1 MKLPN
6 RLKWKKLPVFRYI
19 WLLLNVEIMIKPI
32 KLIEVKSE
40 IGAGTR
46 GASMGV
52 DAIKIAALD
61 FGSPFFKKFKAV
73 EIKNENQLLLEPV
86 VHDYAKRIK
95 GIYTLNERLAN
106 ELKNTMIKENSV
118 PVVLAGDH
126 SSAIGTIAGLKMAY
140 PDKRLGVIWIDAH
153 ADIHSPYTTPSGNM
167 HGMPI
172 ACSLGEDNKDKQ
184 VNKPDDETI
193 EYWEKL
199 KNLGGISPKIRYNDL
214 VYIAL
219 RDYESPEDYLIKKN
233 KVRVFNLAEI
243 RKKAVERVAIESLN
257 YLDGCDMIYVS
268 FDVDSMDSRISS
280 GTGTPVPNGITE
292 KEAGNLIYYIMR
304 SKKIA
309 CFEMVEINPTLDKE
323 NLMAE
328 NAFEILQKATNQLS
342 HDF

>member
-1 MKLPN
+1 MKS
-6 RLKWKKLPVFRYI
+6 
-19 WLLLNVEIMIKPI
+19 MIKPI
-32 KLIEVKSE
+32 RIVEVKSE

-46 GASMGV
+46 GSSMGI

-61 FGSPFFKKFKAV
+61 FGSPFFKKFKAT
-73 EIKNENQLLLEPV
+73 EIPTENHLLLEPV

-95 GIYTLNERLAN
+95 GIYSLNERIAK
-106 ELKNTMIKENSV
+106 EIQKTLKREEI
-118 PVVLAGDH
+118 PIVLAGDH
-126 SSAIGTIAGLKMAY
+126 SSALGTISGIRMAY
-140 PDKRLGVIWIDAH
+140 PEKRLGVIWIDAH
-153 ADIHSPYTTPSGNM
+153 ADMHSPYTTPSGNM

-172 ACSLGEDNKDKQ
+172 AGILGEDNKERQ
-184 VNKPDDETI
+184 QNKPDDETI

-199 KNLGGISPKIRYNDL
+199 KNLGGITPKIHYNDL
-214 VYIAL
+214 VFIAL
-219 RDYESPEDYLIKKN
+219 RDFEPPEEALIKNN
-233 KVRVFNLAEI
+233 KVRVFNLPEI
-243 RKKAVERVAIESLN
+243 RKKAVERIAIEALN
-257 YLDGCDMIYVS
+257 YLDHCDLIYVS

-304 SKKIA
+304 SKKIC
-309 CFEMVEINPTLDKE
+309 CFEMVEINPTLDRE

>member
-1 MKLPN
+1 
-6 RLKWKKLPVFRYI
+6 
-19 WLLLNVEIMIKPI
+19 MIKPI

-46 GASMGV
+46 GSSMGV

-61 FGSPFFKKFKAV
+61 FGSNFFKKFKSV
-73 EIKNENQLLLEPV
+73 EVPNENHLLLEPV
-86 VHDYAKRIK
+86 VNDYAKRVK
-95 GIYTLNERLAN
+95 GIYALNDRLAN
-106 ELKNTMIKENSV
+106 EIKKTLLKEEV
-118 PVVLAGDH
+118 PIVLAGDH
-126 SSAIGTIAGLKMAY
+126 SSALGTITGIKMAY
-140 PDKRLGVIWIDAH
+140 PNKRVGVIWIDAH
-153 ADIHSPYTTPSGNM
+153 ADLHTPYTTPSGNM

-172 ACSLGEDNKDKQ
+172 ACVLGEDNKERQ
-184 VNKPDDETI
+184 QNKPDDETI

-199 KNLGGISPKIRYNDL
+199 KALGGIFPKINYNDL

-219 RDYESPEDYLIKKN
+219 RDFEPQEEFLIKKN
-233 KVRVFNLAEI
+233 KVRVFNLQEI

-257 YLDGCDMIYVS
+257 YLDHCDLIYVS

-304 SKKIA
+304 SKKIV

-328 NAFEILQKATNQLS
+328 NAFEILQKATNQLNN
-342 HDF
+342 DF

>member
-1 MKLPN
+1 
-6 RLKWKKLPVFRYI
+6 
-19 WLLLNVEIMIKPI
+19 MIKPI

-46 GASMGV
+46 GSSMGV

-61 FGSPFFKKFKAV
+61 FGSNFFKKFKSIEV
-73 EIKNENQLLLEPV
+73 PNENHLLLEPV
-86 VHDYAKRIK
+86 VNDYAKRIK
-95 GIYTLNERLAN
+95 GIYTLNERIAQEIKKTL
-106 ELKNTMIKENSV
+106 LKEEV
-118 PVVLAGDH
+118 PIVLAGDH
-126 SSAIGTIAGLKMAY
+126 SSALGTITGIKMAY
-140 PDKRLGVIWIDAH
+140 PNKRIGVIWIDAH
-153 ADIHSPYTTPSGNM
+153 ADLHTPYTTPSGNM

-172 ACSLGEDNKDKQ
+172 ACVLAEDNKERLQ
-184 VNKPDDETI
+184 NKPDDETV

-199 KNLGGISPKIRYNDL
+199 KNLGGISPKIHYNDL

-219 RDYESPEDYLIKKN
+219 RDFEPQEDFLIKKH
-233 KVRVFNLAEI
+233 KVRVFNLQEI

-257 YLDGCDMIYVS
+257 YLDHCDLIYVS

-304 SKKIA
+304 SKKIV

-328 NAFEILQKATNQLS
+328 NAFEILQKTTNQLNN
-342 HDF
+342 DF

>member
-1 MKLPN
+1 
-6 RLKWKKLPVFRYI
+6 
-19 WLLLNVEIMIKPI
+19 MIKPI

-61 FGSPFFKKFKAV
+61 FGSNFFKKFKAV
-73 EIKNENQLLLEPV
+73 EVQNENHLLLEPV
-86 VHDYAKRIK
+86 VNDYAKRIK
-95 GIYTLNERLAN
+95 GIHTLNERLAN
-106 ELKNTMIKENSV
+106 EIKKTLSSDEV
-118 PVVLAGDH
+118 PIVLAGDH
-126 SSAIGTIAGLKMAY
+126 SSALGTITGIKMAY
-140 PDKRLGVIWIDAH
+140 PKKRIGVIWIDAH
-153 ADIHSPYTTPSGNM
+153 ADLHTPYTTPSGNM

-172 ACSLGEDNKDKQ
+172 ACVLGEDNKERQ
-184 VNKPDDETI
+184 QNKPDDETI

-199 KNLGGISPKIRYNDL
+199 KNLGGITPKIHYNDL

-219 RDYESPEDYLIKKN
+219 RDFEPQEDFLIKKH
-233 KVRVFNLAEI
+233 KVRVFNLQEI

-257 YLDGCDMIYVS
+257 YLDHCDLIYVS

-304 SKKIA
+304 SKKIV

-328 NAFEILQKATNQLS
+328 NAFEILQKATNQLNNE
-342 HDF
+342 F

>member
-1 MKLPN
+1 MKN
-6 RLKWKKLPVFRYI
+6 
-19 WLLLNVEIMIKPI
+19 MIKPI
-32 KLIEVKSE
+32 KIVEVKSE

-46 GASMGV
+46 GASMGI

-73 EIKNENQLLLEPV
+73 EIPSENSLLLEPV
-86 VHDYAKRIK
+86 VNDYAKRIK
-95 GIYTLNERLAN
+95 GIYNLNERIAKEIQKVL
-106 ELKNTMIKENSV
+106 LKDEV

-126 SSAIGTIAGLKMAY
+126 SSALGTISGIRMAY
-140 PDKRLGVIWIDAH
+140 PQKRLGVIWIDAH
-153 ADIHSPYTTPSGNM
+153 ADLHSPYTTPSGNM
-167 HGMPI
+167 HGMPL
-172 ACSLGEDNKDKQ
+172 ACVLAEDNKDRQ
-184 VNKPDDETI
+184 QNKPDDETI

-199 KNLGGISPKIRYNDL
+199 KNIGGISPKVNYNDI
-214 VYIAL
+214 VFIAL
-219 RDYESPEDYLIKKN
+219 RDFEPQEDYIIKKN
-233 KVRVFNLAEI
+233 KMRVFGLPEI
-243 RKKAVERVAIESLN
+243 RKKAVERIAIEALN
-257 YLDGCDMIYVS
+257 YLDHCDLIYVS

-304 SKKIA
+304 SKKIC
-309 CFEMVEINPTLDKE
+309 CFEMVEINPTLDRE

>member
-1 MKLPN
+1 
-6 RLKWKKLPVFRYI
+6 
-19 WLLLNVEIMIKPI
+19 MIKPI
-32 KLIEVKSE
+32 KIIEVKSE

-46 GASMGV
+46 GASLGV

-61 FGSPFFKKFKAV
+61 FGSPFFKRFKTIEV
-73 EIKNENQLLLEPV
+73 PNENHLLLEPV

-95 GIYTLNERLAN
+95 GVYTLSEKIA
-106 ELKNTMIKENSV
+106 KEIQKSITKGEI
-118 PVVLAGDH
+118 PIVLGGDH
-126 SSAIGTIAGLKMAY
+126 SCSIGTISGIRMAL
-140 PDKRLGVIWIDAH
+140 PEKKLGVIWIDAH

-172 ACSLGEDNKDKQ
+172 ACLLGEDNKDRQ
-184 VNKPDDETI
+184 QNKPDDETI

-199 KNLGGISPKIRYNDL
+199 KNIGNINPKIYYNDL

-219 RDYESPEDYLIKKN
+219 RDYEPQEEYLLKKN
-233 KVRVFNLAEI
+233 KVRIFSLQEI
-243 RKKAVERVAIESLN
+243 RKKAVERIAIEALN
-257 YLDGCDMIYVS
+257 YLDHCDIIHVS

-292 KEAGNLIYYIMR
+292 KEAGNLIYYILR
-304 SKKIA
+304 SKKIC

>member
-1 MKLPN
+1 
-6 RLKWKKLPVFRYI
+6 
-19 WLLLNVEIMIKPI
+19 MIKPI
-32 KLIEVKSE
+32 KIIEVKSE

-61 FGSPFFKKFKAV
+61 FGSNFFKRYKSV
-73 EIKNENQLLLEPV
+73 EISNENNLLLEPV

-95 GIYTLNERLAN
+95 GIYNLNERIAR
-106 ELKNTMIKENSV
+106 EIQKTLKADQI
-118 PVVLAGDH
+118 PIILAGDH
-126 SSAIGTIAGLKMAY
+126 SSSMGTISGIRMAY

-153 ADIHSPYTTPSGNM
+153 SDLHSPYTTPSGNM
-167 HGMPI
+167 HGMPL
-172 ACSLGEDNKDKQ
+172 CCVLGEDNRDRQ
-184 VNKPDDETI
+184 LNKPDDETI

-199 KNLGGISPKIRYNDL
+199 KNLGGMSPKIYYND
-214 VYIAL
+214 VVFIAL
-219 RDYESPEDYLIKKN
+219 RDYEPAEEYIIKKN
-233 KVRVFNLAEI
+233 NIRVFNLAEI
-243 RKKAVERVAIESLN
+243 RKKAVERVAIDSLN
-257 YLDGCDMIYVS
+257 YLDHCDIIHVS

-304 SKKIA
+304 SKKIVS
-309 CFEMVEINPTLDKE
+309 FEMVEINPTLDRE

-342 HDF
+342 NDF

>member
-1 MKLPN
+1 
-6 RLKWKKLPVFRYI
+6 
-19 WLLLNVEIMIKPI
+19 MIKPI
-32 KLIEVKSE
+32 RIIEVKSE

-46 GASMGV
+46 GASLGV

-61 FGSPFFKKFKAV
+61 FGSPFFKRFKSI
-73 EIKNENQLLLEPV
+73 EIPNENHLLLEPV

-95 GIYTLNERLAN
+95 GIYTLSEKIA
-106 ELKNTMIKENSV
+106 KEIQKSITKGEI
-118 PVVLAGDH
+118 PIVLGGDH
-126 SSAIGTIAGLKMAY
+126 SCSIGTISGIRMAL
-140 PDKRLGVIWIDAH
+140 PDKKLGVIWIDAH

-172 ACSLGEDNKDKQ
+172 ACLLGEDNKDRQ
-184 VNKPDDETI
+184 QNKPDDETV

-199 KNLGGISPKIRYNDL
+199 KNLGNINPKIHYNDL

-219 RDYESPEDYLIKKN
+219 RDYEPQEEYLLKKN
-233 KVRVFNLAEI
+233 KVRIFTLQEI
-243 RKKAVERVAIESLN
+243 RKKAVERIAIEALN
-257 YLDGCDMIYVS
+257 YLDHCNIIHVS

-292 KEAGNLIYYIMR
+292 KEAGNLIYYILR
-304 SKKIA
+304 SKKIC

-342 HDF
+342 HDL

>member
-1 MKLPN
+1 
-6 RLKWKKLPVFRYI
+6 
-19 WLLLNVEIMIKPI
+19 MIKPI
-32 KLIEVKSE
+32 KVIEVKSE

-46 GASMGV
+46 GCSLGV

-61 FGSPFFKKFKAV
+61 FGSNYFKKFKSV
-73 EIKNENQLLLEPV
+73 EIKTENHLLLEPV
-86 VHDYAKRIK
+86 VNDYAKRIK
-95 GIYTLNERLAN
+95 GIFSLNERIAN
-106 ELKNTMIKENSV
+106 EIQKTLVKDNAIPM
-118 PVVLAGDH
+118 VLAGDH
-126 SSAIGTIAGLKMAY
+126 SSAIGTVSGIKMAY
-140 PDKRLGVIWIDAH
+140 PDKKIGVIWIDAH
-153 ADIHSPYTTPSGNM
+153 ADLHSPYTTPSGNM

-172 ACSLGEDNKDKQ
+172 ACLLGEDNPDRAQ
-184 VNKPDDETI
+184 NKPDDETI
-193 EYWEKL
+193 EFWEKL
-199 KNLGGISPKIRYNDL
+199 KNIGGVAPKISYNDL

-219 RDYESPEDYLIKKN
+219 RDYEPQEDYLIKKN
-233 KVRVFNLAEI
+233 KVRIFNLQEI
-243 RKKAVERVAIESLN
+243 RKKAVERIAIEALN
-257 YLDGCDMIYVS
+257 YLDHCDYIYVS

-304 SKKIA
+304 SKKIV

>member
-1 MKLPN
+1 
-6 RLKWKKLPVFRYI
+6 
-19 WLLLNVEIMIKPI
+19 MIKPI

-46 GASMGV
+46 GSSMGV

-61 FGSPFFKKFKAV
+61 FGSNFFKKFKAV
-73 EIKNENQLLLEPV
+73 EVQNENHLLLEPV
-86 VHDYAKRIK
+86 VNDYAKRVK
-95 GIYTLNERLAN
+95 GVYALNDRLAN
-106 ELKNTMIKENSV
+106 EIKKTLLKEEV
-118 PVVLAGDH
+118 PIVLAGDH
-126 SSAIGTIAGLKMAY
+126 SSALGTISGIKMAY
-140 PDKRLGVIWIDAH
+140 PNKRIGVIWVDAH
-153 ADIHSPYTTPSGNM
+153 ADIHTPYTTPSGNM

-172 ACSLGEDNKDKQ
+172 ACVLGEDNKERQ
-184 VNKPDDETI
+184 QNKPDDETI

-199 KNLGGISPKIRYNDL
+199 KSLGGITPKINYNDL

-219 RDYESPEDYLIKKN
+219 RDFEPQEEFLIKKN
-233 KVRVFNLAEI
+233 KVRVFNLQEI

-257 YLDGCDMIYVS
+257 YLDHCDLIYVS

-304 SKKIA
+304 SKKIV

-328 NAFEILQKATNQLS
+328 NAFEILQKATNQLNN
-342 HDF
+342 DF

>member
-1 MKLPN
+1 
-6 RLKWKKLPVFRYI
+6 
-19 WLLLNVEIMIKPI
+19 MIKPI
-32 KLIEVKSE
+32 KIVEVKSE

-46 GASMGV
+46 GSSMGV

-61 FGSPFFKKFKAV
+61 FGSPFFKKFKSI
-73 EIKNENQLLLEPV
+73 EIPNENSSLLEPV
-86 VHDYAKRIK
+86 INDYAKRIK
-95 GIYTLNERLAN
+95 GIFNLNERLA
-106 ELKNTMIKENSV
+106 KEIQKILGKEEV
-118 PVVLAGDH
+118 PIVLAGDH
-126 SSAIGTIAGLKMAY
+126 SSALGTISGIKMAH
-140 PDKRLGVIWIDAH
+140 PQKTLGVIWIDAH
-153 ADIHSPYTTPSGNM
+153 ADLHSPYTTPSGNM

-172 ACSLGEDNKDKQ
+172 ACVLGEDNKDRQ
-184 VNKPDDETI
+184 QNKPDDETV

-199 KNLGGISPKIRYNDL
+199 KNLGGITPKIRYEDL

-219 RDYESPEDYLIKKN
+219 RDVEPQEDYLLKKN
-233 KVRVFNLAEI
+233 KVRVFNLQEI
-243 RKKAVERVAIESLN
+243 RKKAVERVAIDSLN
-257 YLDGCDMIYVS
+257 YLDHCDIIYVS

-304 SKKIA
+304 SKKIC

-342 HDF
+342 NDF

>member
-1 MKLPN
+1 
-6 RLKWKKLPVFRYI
+6 
-19 WLLLNVEIMIKPI
+19 MIKPI

-46 GASMGV
+46 GSSMGV

-61 FGSPFFKKFKAV
+61 FGSNFFKKFKSV
-73 EIKNENQLLLEPV
+73 EVPNENHLLLEPV
-86 VHDYAKRIK
+86 VNDYAKRVK
-95 GIYTLNERLAN
+95 GIYALNERLAN
-106 ELKNTMIKENSV
+106 EIKKTLLKEEV
-118 PVVLAGDH
+118 PIVLAGDH
-126 SSAIGTIAGLKMAY
+126 SSALGTISGIKMAY
-140 PDKRLGVIWIDAH
+140 PNKRIGVIWIDAH
-153 ADIHSPYTTPSGNM
+153 ADLHTPYTTPSGNM

-172 ACSLGEDNKDKQ
+172 ACVLGEDNKERQ
-184 VNKPDDETI
+184 QNKPDDETI
-193 EYWEKL
+193 EYWEKF
-199 KNLGGISPKIRYNDL
+199 KALGGLSPKINYNDL

-219 RDYESPEDYLIKKN
+219 RDFEPQEEFLIKKN
-233 KVRVFNLAEI
+233 KVRVFNLQEI

-257 YLDGCDMIYVS
+257 YLDHCDIIYVS

-304 SKKIA
+304 SKKIV

-328 NAFEILQKATNQLS
+328 NAFEILQKATNQLNN
-342 HDF
+342 DF